1 MPKIV
6 NKEIYK
12 AIRAFNER
20 LSYAEKRYGKGS
32 AIVKEL
38 RSGAQNVPQLTWT
51 KSGKISTG
59 AKNQEAINKPFIK
72 AEFGKYVHNA
82 SAAEIIK
89 SKFSK
94 EQIEEI
100 EKLKGKAR
108 AAKEEEIFSKIQNMK
123 SIYNRV
129 WDEVYELTH
138 DRELA
143 SQCYD
148 AAKLPEFM
156 DAVIAWDEGKLSLQ
170 QIIDILTGKASYKN
184 GEYSTD
190 NPETNDE
197 NSGNIYADVPDLYDD
212 NDLR

>member
-20 LSYAEKRYGKGS
+20 LSYAEKRYGKSS

-38 RSGAQNVPQLTWT
+38 RSGAQNVPQLSWT

-59 AKNQEAINKPFIK
+59 VKNQEAINKPFIK
-72 AEFGKYVHNA
+72 SEFSKYVHNA

-94 EQIEEI
+94 EQFAEI

-123 SIYNRV
+123 AIYIRLFN
-129 WDEVYELTH
+129 EVYEFAG
-138 DRELA
+138 REMA
-143 SQCYD
+143 IACYD
-148 AAKLPEFM
+148 AAKLPEFT
-156 DAVIAWDEGKLSLQ
+156 DAVIAWNDGKLSLQ
-170 QIIDILTGKASYKN
+170 QIIDVLQGRASYKN

-190 NPETNDE
+190 NPENNDE
-197 NSGNIYADVPDLYDD
+197 NSGNMYADVPDLYNDD
-212 NDLR
+212 DLR

>member
-6 NKEIYK
+6 NKEVYN

-20 LSYAEKRYGKGS
+20 LTYAEKRYGKGS

-38 RSGAQNVPQLTWT
+38 RSGAQNVPQLNWT

-59 AKNQEAINKPFIK
+59 VKNQEAINKPFMK
-72 AEFGKYVHNA
+72 AEFSKYVHNA

-108 AAKEEEIFSKIQNMK
+108 AKREEEIFSKIKNLQG
-123 SIYNRV
+123 IYNRV
-129 WDEVYELTH
+129 WNEIYELTR

-148 AAKLPEFM
+148 AAKLPENE
-156 DAVIAWDEGKLSLQ
+156 DAVFAWNEGRLSTQ
-170 QIIDILTGKASYKN
+170 QIIDILQGKATYKN
-184 GEYSTD
+184 SEYAENPNADTD
-190 NPETNDE
+190 SMYNE
-197 NSGNIYADVPDLYDD
+197 VPDLYTDD
-212 NDLR
+212 ELR

>member
-1 MPKIV
+1 MAKIV
-6 NKEIYK
+6 NPEIFK

-20 LSYAEKRYGKGS
+20 LSYAERRYGKGS

-59 AKNQEAINKPFIK
+59 VKNQEVINKPFIK
-72 AEFGKYVHNA
+72 AEFSKYVHNA

-94 EQIEEI
+94 EHLEEV

-108 AAKEEEIFSKIQNMK
+108 AAKEEEIFSKIQTMSSIHKAIFGDIYKLAGRETAIKCYDNAK
-123 SIYNRV
+123 SGEYDKAVSDWSNGNISTM
-129 WDEVYELTH
+129 ELT
-138 DRELA
+138 A
-143 SQCYD
+143 
-148 AAKLPEFM
+148 
-156 DAVIAWDEGKLSLQ
+156 ILS
-170 QIIDILTGKASYKN
+170 
-184 GEYSTD
+184 GE
-190 NPETNDE
+190 NE
-197 NSGNIYADVPDLYDD
+197 NVDSDNIYADVPDLYDD

>member
-1 MPKIV
+1 MAKIV
-6 NKEIYK
+6 NPEIFK

-59 AKNQEAINKPFIK
+59 VKNQEAINKPFIK
-72 AEFGKYVHNA
+72 SEFSKYVHNA

-100 EKLKGKAR
+100 EKLKGKTR

-123 SIYNRV
+123 GIYTRLF
-129 WDEVYELTH
+129 DEIYLFAG
-138 DRELA
+138 RETA
-143 SQCYD
+143 IACYD
-148 AAKLPEFM
+148 AAKSSEFFN
-156 DAVIAWDEGKLSLQ
+156 AVNDWNDGKLSLQ
-170 QIIDILTGKASYKN
+170 QIIDILQGRAHYEN
-184 GEYSTD
+184 GIYNTD

-197 NSGNIYADVPDLYDD
+197 NSGNMYADVPDLYDD
-212 NDLR
+212 DELR

>member
-1 MPKIV
+1 MAKIV
-6 NKEIYK
+6 NPEIFK

-59 AKNQEAINKPFIK
+59 IKNQEAINKPFIK
-72 AEFGKYVHNA
+72 SEFSKYVHNA

-123 SIYNRV
+123 GIYNRLF
-129 WDEVYELTH
+129 DEVYLFT
-138 DRELA
+138 DRDTA
-143 SQCYD
+143 IACYD
-148 AAKLPEFM
+148 KAKSGEFFN
-156 DAVIAWDEGKLSLQ
+156 AVSDWNDGKLGLQ
-170 QIIDILTGKASYKN
+170 QIINILQGKASY
-184 GEYSTD
+184 ETRVYSTD

-212 NDLR
+212 DDLR

>member
-1 MPKIV
+1 MAKIV
-6 NKEIYK
+6 NKEVYN

-59 AKNQEAINKPFIK
+59 VKNQEAINKPFMK
-72 AEFGKYVHNA
+72 SEFSKYVHNA

-94 EQIEEI
+94 EQISEI

-108 AAKEEEIFSKIQNMK
+108 AKKEEEIFSKIQTMASVHK
-123 SIYNRV
+123 AIFG
-129 WDEVYELTH
+129 DVYKLAG
-138 DRELA
+138 REA
-143 SQCYD
+143 AIQCYD
-148 AAKLPEFM
+148 KAK
-156 DAVIAWDEGKLSLQ
+156 S
-170 QIIDILTGKASYKN
+170 
-184 GEYSTD
+184 GEYDKAVNDWSNGNISTMELTAILSGE
-190 NPETNDE
+190 NENDE
-197 NSGNIYADVPDLYDD
+197 NMYDDVPDLYEDL
-212 NDLR
+212 NDEEYW

>member
-1 MPKIV
+1 MAKIV
-6 NKEIYK
+6 NPEIFK

-59 AKNQEAINKPFIK
+59 VKNQEAINKPFIK
-72 AEFGKYVHNA
+72 DEFSKYVHNA

-108 AAKEEEIFSKIQNMK
+108 AAKEEEIFSKIRNMK
-123 SIYNRV
+123 GIYTRLF
-129 WDEVYELTH
+129 DEIYLFAG
-138 DRELA
+138 RETA
-143 SQCYD
+143 IACYD
-148 AAKLPEFM
+148 AAKSSEFFNALS
-156 DAVIAWDEGKLSLQ
+156 DWNDGKLSLQ
-170 QIIDILTGKASYKN
+170 QIIDILQGKAHYEN
-184 GEYSTD
+184 GIYSTD
-190 NPETNDE
+190 NPETNDQ
-197 NSGNIYADVPDLYDD
+197 NSGNMYADVPDLYDD
-212 NDLR
+212 DELR

>member
-1 MPKIV
+1 MAKIV
-6 NKEIYK
+6 NPEIFK

-59 AKNQEAINKPFIK
+59 VKNQEAINKPFIK
-72 AEFGKYVHNA
+72 AEFSKYVHNA

-108 AAKEEEIFSKIQNMK
+108 AAKEEEIFSKIRNMK
-123 SIYNRV
+123 GIYTRLF
-129 WDEVYELTH
+129 DEIYLFAG
-138 DRELA
+138 RETA
-143 SQCYD
+143 IACYD
-148 AAKLPEFM
+148 AAKSSEFFGALS
-156 DAVIAWDEGKLSLQ
+156 DWNDGKLSLQ
-170 QIIDILTGKASYKN
+170 QIIDILQGKAHYEN
-184 GEYSTD
+184 GEYNTD
-190 NPETNDE
+190 NPETNDQ
-197 NSGNIYADVPDLYDD
+197 NSGNMYADVPDLYDD
-212 NDLR
+212 EELR

>member
-6 NKEIYK
+6 NKEVYN

-38 RSGAQNVPQLTWT
+38 RSGAQNVPQLSWT

-59 AKNQEAINKPFIK
+59 VKNQEAINKPFMK
-72 AEFGKYVHNA
+72 AEFSKYVHNA

-94 EQIEEI
+94 EQLAEI

-108 AAKEEEIFSKIQNMK
+108 AAKEEEIFSKIKNMQ
-123 SIYNRV
+123 SIYNRLF
-129 WDEVYELTH
+129 DEIYEYAG
-138 DRELA
+138 RETA
-143 SQCYD
+143 IACYD
-148 AAKLPEFM
+148 AAKLPENM
-156 DAVIAWDEGKLSLQ
+156 DAVLAWNDGKLSKQ
-170 QIIDILTGKASYKN
+170 QIIDILSGKATYQN
-184 GEYSTD
+184 GEYTGEQNENND
-190 NPETNDE
+190 NMYD
-197 NSGNIYADVPDLYDD
+197 DVPDLYNDD
-212 NDLR
+212 ELR

>member
-1 MPKIV
+1 MAKIV
-6 NKEIYK
+6 NPEIYK

-59 AKNQEAINKPFIK
+59 VKNQEAINKPFIK
-72 AEFGKYVHNA
+72 SEFSKFVHNA

-108 AAKEEEIFSKIQNMK
+108 AKREEEIFSKIQNMK
-123 SIYNRV
+123 SIYNRLFN
-129 WDEVYELTH
+129 DIYEYAG
-138 DRELA
+138 REIA
-143 SQCYD
+143 IECYD
-148 AAKLPEFM
+148 AAKLPQNM
-156 DAVIAWDEGKLSLQ
+156 DAVLAWDEGKLSTQ
-170 QIIDILTGKASYKN
+170 QIIDILQGRASYKN
-184 GEYSTD
+184 GEYA
-190 NPETNDE
+190 ETPNADDSMHE
-197 NSGNIYADVPDLYDD
+197 DVPDLYND
-212 NDLR
+212 NELR

>member
-1 MPKIV
+1 MAKIL
-6 NKEIYK
+6 NSEIFK

-59 AKNQEAINKPFIK
+59 VKNQEAINKPFIK
-72 AEFGKYVHNA
+72 SEFSKYVHNA

-89 SKFSK
+89 SKFSQ

-123 SIYNRV
+123 NIYTRLF
-129 WDEVYELTH
+129 DEVYIFT
-138 DRELA
+138 DRDTA
-143 SQCYD
+143 IACYD
-148 AAKLPEFM
+148 EAKSSEFFN
-156 DAVIAWDEGKLSLQ
+156 AVSDWNDGHLDLQ
-170 QIIDILTGKASYKN
+170 QIINILQGKAHYEN
-184 GEYSTD
+184 GIYSTD
-190 NPETNDE
+190 NPETNDQ
-197 NSGNIYADVPDLYDD
+197 NSGNIYADVPDLYND
-212 NDLR
+212 NELR

>member
-1 MPKIV
+1 MAKIV
-6 NKEIYK
+6 NPEIFK

-59 AKNQEAINKPFIK
+59 VKNQEAINKPFIK
-72 AEFGKYVHNA
+72 SEFSKYVHNA

-108 AAKEEEIFSKIQNMK
+108 AAKEEDIFSKIQNMK
-123 SIYNRV
+123 GIYNRLF
-129 WDEVYELTH
+129 DEVYLFT
-138 DRELA
+138 DRDTA
-143 SQCYD
+143 IACYD
-148 AAKLPEFM
+148 KAKSSEFFN
-156 DAVIAWDEGKLSLQ
+156 AVNDWNDGKLSLQ
-170 QIIDILTGKASYKN
+170 QIINILQGKAHYEN
-184 GEYSTD
+184 GEYNTD
-190 NPETNDE
+190 NPETNDQ
-197 NSGNIYADVPDLYDD
+197 NSGNMYADVPDLYDD
-212 NDLR
+212 DELR

>member
-1 MPKIV
+1 MAKIV
-6 NKEIYK
+6 NPEIFK

-51 KSGKISTG
+51 KSGKISTS

-72 AEFGKYVHNA
+72 AEFSKYVHNA

-94 EQIEEI
+94 EQQAEI

-123 SIYNRV
+123 AIYNRV
-129 WDEVYELTH
+129 WNEIYELTR

-143 SQCYD
+143 SHCYD
-148 AAKLPEFM
+148 MAKLPENM
-156 DAVIAWDEGKLSLQ
+156 DAVLAWDEGKLSTQ
-170 QIIDILTGKASYKN
+170 QLIDILTGKSAYKN
-184 GEYSTD
+184 GEYAE
-190 NPETNDE
+190 NPDIDD
-197 NSGNIYADVPDLYDD
+197 SMYADVPDLYDD
-212 NDLR
+212 DELR

>member
-1 MPKIV
+1 MAKIV
-6 NKEIYK
+6 NKEVYN

-59 AKNQEAINKPFIK
+59 VKNQEAINKPFMK
-72 AEFGKYVHNA
+72 AEFSKYVHNA

-89 SKFSK
+89 KKFSK

-108 AAKEEEIFSKIQNMK
+108 AKKEEEIFSKIQNMK
-123 SIYNRV
+123 SIYNRLFN
-129 WDEVYELTH
+129 EIYEYAG
-138 DRELA
+138 REIA
-143 SQCYD
+143 IDCYE
-148 AAKLPEFM
+148 AAKLSQNM
-156 DAVIAWDEGKLSLQ
+156 NAVLAWNDGKLSTQ
-170 QIIDILTGKASYKN
+170 QIIDILQGRASYKN
-184 GEYSTD
+184 GEYAETSNADD
-190 NPETNDE
+190 NMYDE
-197 NSGNIYADVPDLYDD
+197 VPDLYTDD
-212 NDLR
+212 ELR

>member
-1 MPKIV
+1 MAKIV
-6 NKEIYK
+6 NPEIFK

-20 LSYAEKRYGKGS
+20 LSYAERRYGKGS

-59 AKNQEAINKPFIK
+59 VKNQEAINKPFIK
-72 AEFGKYVHNA
+72 SEFGKYVHNA

-123 SIYNRV
+123 SIFNRLFN
-129 WDEVYELTH
+129 EIYEYAG
-138 DRELA
+138 RETA
-143 SQCYD
+143 IACYD
-148 AAKLPEFM
+148 AAKLPENM
-156 DAVIAWDEGKLSLQ
+156 DAVWAWNDGKLSNQ
-170 QIIDILTGKASYKN
+170 QIIDVLTGKATYKN
-184 GEYSTD
+184 GEYASD
-190 NPETNDE
+190 QNE
-197 NSGNIYADVPDLYDD
+197 NSDNMYDEVPDLYNDD
-212 NDLR
+212 ELR

>member
-1 MPKIV
+1 MAKIV
-6 NKEIYK
+6 NPEIFK

-59 AKNQEAINKPFIK
+59 VKNQEAINKPFIK
-72 AEFGKYVHNA
+72 AEFSKYVHNA

-108 AAKEEEIFSKIQNMK
+108 AAKEEEIFSKIRNMK
-123 SIYNRV
+123 GIYTRLF
-129 WDEVYELTH
+129 DEIYLFAG
-138 DRELA
+138 RETA
-143 SQCYD
+143 IACYD
-148 AAKLPEFM
+148 AAKSPEFFNALS
-156 DAVIAWDEGKLSLQ
+156 DWNDGKLGLQ
-170 QIIDILTGKASYKN
+170 QIIDILQGRAHYEN
-184 GEYSTD
+184 GVYSTD
-190 NPETNDE
+190 NPETNDQ
-197 NSGNIYADVPDLYDD
+197 NSGNIYADVPELYDD
-212 NDLR
+212 DELR

>member
-1 MPKIV
+1 MAKIV
-6 NKEIYK
+6 NPEIFK

-59 AKNQEAINKPFIK
+59 VKNQEAINKPFIK
-72 AEFGKYVHNA
+72 AEFSKYVHNA

-100 EKLKGKAR
+100 EKLKGKSR
-108 AAKEEEIFSKIQNMK
+108 AAKEEEIFKRIKTMGG
-123 SIYNRV
+123 IYTRIFN
-129 WDEVYELTH
+129 EVYELTM
-138 DRELA
+138 DIERA
-143 SQCYD
+143 KNCYD
-148 AAKLPEFM
+148 AAKLPEFEH
-156 DAVIAWDEGKLSLQ
+156 AVLKWNDGKISSYELIAILEGEA
-170 QIIDILTGKASYKN
+170 D
-184 GEYSTD
+184 
-190 NPETNDE
+190 PESEDSMYT
-197 NSGNIYADVPDLYDD
+197 DVPDLYDD
-212 NDLR
+212 DELR